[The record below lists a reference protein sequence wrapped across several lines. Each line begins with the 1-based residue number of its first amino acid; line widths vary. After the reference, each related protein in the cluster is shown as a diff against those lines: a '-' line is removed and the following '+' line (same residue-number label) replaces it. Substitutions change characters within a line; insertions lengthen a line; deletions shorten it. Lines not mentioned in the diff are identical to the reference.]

1 MIDGCWRGE
10 GVRDSREMIEDD
22 DGVSFESG
30 RSFNSIGLP
39 ARTSL
44 AIRLAGDIP
53 VGLAWRVLETVLLL
67 AADDTEAVLRATERT
82 EFAEE
87 PTSVLSRI
95 EGLVCTLRLS
105 TLTRMLLAIS
115 LSASTLEVCGW
126 LEMGLRRRPVWRL
139 FGDEYDGGLRRSSV
153 GTSMSTVQGY

>member
-1 MIDGCWRGE
+1 MIDGCCRGE
-10 GVRDSREMIEDD
+10 GVRESREMIEDD

-44 AIRLAGDIP
+44 ASRLAGDIP
-53 VGLAWRVLETVLLL
+53 RLAWRALEMVLVL
-67 AADDTEAVLRATERT
+67 ATEDTDTVLRATERT

-87 PTSVLSRI
+87 PTSVLSRA

-126 LEMGLRRRPVWRL
+126 LEIGLRSRPVWRL
-139 FGDEYDGGLRRSSV
+139 LGDE
-153 GTSMSTVQGY
+153 